1 MESAIYY
8 LKPKT
13 YIGKLDQVTHGT
25 HWITEGVSIMWVKCA
40 DGIYRLDC
48 VLENGV
54 SKSKAEIKVR
64 GSKYRLSIEGFGSFR
79 EGKTLKEV
87 NVILA
92 HHGLWPFRETNEL
105 CPEYYACLRRMEL
118 QHSVIA

>member
-1 MESAIYY
+1 
-8 LKPKT
+8 
-13 YIGKLDQVTHGT
+13 
-25 HWITEGVSIMWVKCA
+25 MWVKCP

-54 SKSKAEIKVR
+54 PTSKAEIR
-64 GSKYRLSIEGFGSFR
+64 IRESKYRLSIEGFGSFR

-92 HHGLWPFRETNEL
+92 HHGLWPFRETSERCSDYSACSQRIEL
-105 CPEYYACLRRMEL
+105 ERSLVA
-118 QHSVIA
+118 